1 MSKINIVDSVKSFE
15 LNFNIFPYQ
24 IKLMNNN
31 GECIKKLSFNTKDE
45 MTSTMDKIWREY
57 GKRKNK
63 K

>member
-1 MSKINIVDSVKSFE
+1 MSRINIIDSVKSFE

-24 IKLMNNN
+24 IKLMNNKS
-31 GECIKKLSFNTKDE
+31 ECIKKFSFNTKDE